1 MDEFDHGRGRD
12 GWRSVRAFTI
22 SGRIAWGYALIY
34 LNININALDLLPD
47 WAGWLLIGSGPARRR
62 RVGEP
67 SVLLLR
73 PLCWLLAAW
82 EGLCWALEAMG
93 RPTELWGLWLI
104 AAAVSLYVHFQ
115 LFTNLAGAAE
125 RFACPQRRSLL
136 VLRTVNVV
144 FTTLMHLPLPLDS
157 GDAWAGL
164 APRSRVPRHHR
175 RHAGGD
181 EHLSG
186 QPRGWGRGTGV
197 VPRRLRRCPPRM
209 YIDLG
214 AQRRGKM

>member
-1 MDEFDHGRGRD
+1 MEERKGLY
-12 GWRSVRAFTI
+12 RSL
-22 SGRIAWGYALIY
+22 GRIAWGYALIY

-47 WAGWLLIGSGPARRR
+47 WAGWLLIGSALPGVAGA
-62 RVGEP
+62 GEP
-67 SVLLLR
+67 SALLLR

-82 EGLCWALEAMG
+82 EGLCWALEAIG

-157 GDAWAGL
+157 GDAWL
-164 APRSRVPRHHR
+164 AWPLVAVSLVIIVGTLVVMNTFQASLRD
-175 RHAGGD
+175 GGV
-181 EHLSG
+181 E
-186 QPRGWGRGTGV
+186 QE
-197 VPRRLRRCPPRM
+197 
-209 YIDLG
+209 
-214 AQRRGKM
+214 